1 MRVFCISDTHAHH
14 AGLSVPDGDLPIH
27 AGDLSEQGY
36 APIVVDL
43 GSPRKLE
50 LPSSDSLS

>member
-1 MRVFCISDTHAHH
+1 MRAVCISDTHAHH
-14 AGLSVPDGDLPIH
+14 AGLSVPDGDLLIH